1 MSERREKLLR
11 AADGAAPKYR
21 RLALTLYDHPE
32 IGLEEVKAATW
43 ISEALEAEGF
53 AVERG
58 VADLPTA
65 FVAKWGDPGARPV
78 IAFLA
83 EYDALPEL
91 GHACGHNLIAG
102 AASLAGVAMTRIL
115 SPVEAQ
121 IRVIGC
127 PAEETYAGKAQLVER
142 GIFGDVDVALMNHGF
157 YAHIG
162 GRPAS
167 GRKSVVLEFRGKS
180 AHAAGAP
187 ERGVNA
193 LDALLLTFN
202 GIGLMRQQL
211 RDDARVHGII
221 THGGDAANIIPDYTR
236 GEFYV
241 RSFDIEYLEELERRL
256 IACAR
261 GAAEATG
268 TDLKV
273 SAATLTMLPVKH
285 NTTLERRYEDKV
297 RSLGGTVCEEPPAGG
312 AGSTDFGN
320 ISQLIPAVH
329 AYFQVSEDRVGAHTV
344 EFGLAA
350 KSEQGLAG
358 MVIGAKALALTALD
372 LIDESDLLTRSR
384 REFEAGSAGVSPAF
398 GSEGAER

>member
-1 MSERREKLLR
+1 MTERREKLVQ
-11 AADGAAPKYR
+11 AADAAAPKYR
-21 RLALTLYDHPE
+21 RLALTLYDNPE

-65 FVAKWGDPGARPV
+65 FVAKWGDDSARPV
-78 IAFLA
+78 LAFLA

-102 AASLAGVAMTRIL
+102 AACLAGVAMAKTL
-115 SPVEAQ
+115 SPSEAQ

-127 PAEETYAGKAQLVER
+127 PAEETYAGKAQLVDR
-142 GIFGDVDVALMNHGF
+142 GVFGEVDVALMNHGLF
-157 YAHIG
+157 GHMG

-167 GRKSVVLEFRGKS
+167 GRKSVVVEFRGKS

-193 LDALLLTFN
+193 LDALVLTYN
-202 GIGLMRQQL
+202 GISLMRQQL

-241 RSFDIEYLEELERRL
+241 RSFDVEYLEELEQRL

-268 TDLKV
+268 TDLKI
-273 SAATLTMLPVKH
+273 SAATLTMLPIKH
-285 NTTLERRYEDKV
+285 NTTLERRYEENV
-297 RSLGGTVCEEPPAGG
+297 CALGAPVCEEPPAAG

-320 ISQLIPAVH
+320 ISQILPAVH
-329 AYFQVSEDRVGAHTV
+329 AYFQVSENRVGAHTV

-358 MVIGAKALALTALD
+358 MVIGGKALALTALD
-372 LIDESDLLTRSR
+372 LIDEPDLMR
-384 REFEAGSAGVSPAF
+384 RVRTEFEGS
-398 GSEGAER
+398 